1 MNYKAMARDKAGWF
15 VNELWR
21 KTGHEYRIRTYT
33 LGEHHLV
40 IHDATRSA
48 DVIFFSGNR
57 WKDVFASIRDA
68 WNAFC
73 EVRDA

>member
-1 MNYKAMARDKAGWF
+1 MDYKAMARDRSCNF
-15 VNELWR
+15 VAELRR

-40 IHDATRSA
+40 IHDANRRE
-48 DVIFFSGNR
+48 DVMFFGGKR
-57 WKDVFASIRDA
+57 WKDVFGSVRDS

-73 EVRDA
+73 TLRDA